1 VPTLFRTILT
11 LSTALLAAAA
21 APRDVAAQVDAA
33 ERLRV
38 FLDCRTHGCDRDFF
52 IAELPYVLWTQDR
65 LDADVHALITQLNTG
80 AGGSEYTI
88 AVLGQRLFVGRGD
101 TVTTFTPPNSTDD
114 ARRREIARV
123 LKLALVPYI
132 LRTPAAA
139 DLQLTSV
146 GPPRAA
152 PPLGAIDDPWNFW
165 VYRISANGEGNA
177 ESRSTDYEIE
187 GSLRASRITER
198 TKVVLDLN
206 YEYSANS
213 FTLSDGSERSFVLRE
228 YDLGTL
234 FVRSLSEHWS
244 AAIGTSLGMTEFSN
258 QDLSATVDVGVEY
271 NLFPWR
277 EATSRQLVAIAAVGG
292 QYLDYDEITIYG
304 RMSETRPV
312 ATLIVAGESRQAW
325 GSVDGSVRH
334 RRYLHDAG
342 VFSISG
348 NARASFRI
356 TRGLSLSISAYGG
369 KVNDQLFLPRGDATD
384 DEVLTRQRALATAYR
399 YGARLGISFTFGS
412 IFNTI
417 VNPRLDRAD

>member
-52 IAELPYVLWTQDR
+52 ITELPYVLWTQDR
-65 LDADVHALITQLNTG
+65 LDADVHALVTGLGTG
-80 AGGSEYTI
+80 AGGTEYTI
-88 AVLGQRLFVGRGD
+88 AVLGQRLFEGRGD
-101 TVTTFTPPNSTDD
+101 TVTTSTPPNTTDD

-152 PPLGAIDDPWNFW
+152 PSLDAIVDPWDFW

-187 GSLRASRITER
+187 GSLTASRITER
-198 TKVVLDLN
+198 TKVVLDLD

-228 YDLGTL
+228 YDLDTR
-234 FVRSLSEHWS
+234 FVRSISEHWS
-244 AAIGTSLGMTEFSN
+244 AAIGSNVGMTEFAN
-258 QDLSATVDVGVEY
+258 QDLSAAVDVGVEY
-271 NLFPWR
+271 NFFPWR

-292 QYLDYDEITIYG
+292 QHLDYDEITIYG

-312 ATLIVAGESRQAW
+312 ATFIVAGESRQAW

-348 NARASFRI
+348 DASASFRI
-356 TRGLSLSISAYGG
+356 TRGLSLSISAYGE